1 MCTFNVFLEEMEK
14 NILQEN
20 LTHVAHVT
28 SVSRMTLIRCFREN
42 ESVPSL
48 PIIGKL
54 LIFLDW
60 KISFKLG
67 SQFFESFNVEEAAR
81 QALSVVDISLLK
93 NKADV
98 VLLQNFI
105 LEKKGLSLYK
115 VFTLLPKFGF
125 KIEIN
130 KPDYQFITEELDYA
144 VYG

>member
-14 NILQEN
+14 NILREN
-20 LTHVAHVT
+20 LTHVAYAT
-28 SVSRMTLIRCFREN
+28 GLNRITLIRCFREN

-48 PIIGKL
+48 STIGKL

-67 SQFFESFNVEEAAR
+67 SQVFESFNIEEAVR
-81 QALSVVDISLLK
+81 QALSIVDISLLK

-98 VLLQNFI
+98 VLLQNFL
-105 LEKKGLSLYK
+105 LEKKSLSLYK

-130 KPDYQFITEELDYA
+130 KPDYQFIIEELDYA